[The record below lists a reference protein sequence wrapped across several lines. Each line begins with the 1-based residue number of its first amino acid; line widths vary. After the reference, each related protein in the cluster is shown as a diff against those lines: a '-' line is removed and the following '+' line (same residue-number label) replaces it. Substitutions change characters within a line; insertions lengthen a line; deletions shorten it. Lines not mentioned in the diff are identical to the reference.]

1 MNPAKANSCFLPT
14 EASFPKHRAQQLG
27 EGLGWVFPSDPCMD
41 VGAAA
46 IPGVSGEAAL
56 CGGGLGD
63 AGEEAVACTWL
74 YWEGGM
80 ALSAYKQSSRY
91 FAGLQEQTL

>member
-1 MNPAKANSCFLPT
+1 MWVLLP
-14 EASFPKHRAQQLG
+14 FPGSAVRLHCVCGDLG
-27 EGLGWVFPSDPCMD
+27 H
-41 VGAAA
+41 
-46 IPGVSGEAAL
+46 
-56 CGGGLGD
+56 

-80 ALSAYKQSSRY
+80 DLSAYKQSSRY

>member
-1 MNPAKANSCFLPT
+1 
-14 EASFPKHRAQQLG
+14 
-27 EGLGWVFPSDPCMD
+27 MD

-80 ALSAYKQSSRY
+80 ALSAYKQSSR
-91 FAGLQEQTL
+91 